1 MSRPKVSLVFP
12 CWHAAQHMQHVLED
26 LQAQTFKDFEV
37 IMVNDGDNGQVEA
50 MEAIAAQDSR
60 IRIINLPQ
68 NRGVAAARNAG
79 TDAVT
84 SEWVTYP
91 DSDDRIGPNYVKSLY
106 EAVDGAG
113 VEMACGGFTMFYAS
127 TGKYENHFIKI
138 NNSPVMGIVEGY
150 EQIMPLKGT
159 VWNRL
164 YNMEI
169 IRSNRLRQDVNF
181 KTMQDCAFN
190 MTYYPFVKQVGLV
203 NNCDYI
209 YYSVDYGTNG
219 SRYNYL
225 YLQNYLKLLD
235 LQENFHRQIGWSE
248 LQVIKKTDKD
258 ISYRLSKIL
267 QNYYAIDSP
276 LSIGEITKIIEFD
289 LLGNSR
295 IVKAILQQDYGNDYL
310 MRLLQY
316 LVRIDNARLIALTF
330 KVFVAGKR
338 RWGSLYYKIK
348 PFFRGE

>member
-1 MSRPKVSLVFP
+1 MSQPQVSLVFP

-26 LQAQTFKDFEV
+26 LQAQTFKDFEA
-37 IMVNDGDNGQVEA
+37 ILVNDGDDGQVEA

-60 IRIINLPQ
+60 IRIVNLPQ
-68 NRGVAAARNAG
+68 NSGVAAARNAG

-91 DSDDRIGPNYVKSLY
+91 DPDDRFGPNYVKSLY

-113 VEMACGGFTMFYAS
+113 IEMVCGGFTMFYVS

-138 NNSPVMGIVEGY
+138 NNSPVMDIAEGY
-150 EQIMPLKGT
+150 EQIMLQKGT

-169 IRSNRLRQDVNF
+169 IRSNSLQQDVNF
-181 KTMQDCAFN
+181 LTMQDWAFTT
-190 MTYYPFVKQVGLV
+190 TYYHFVKRVVLV
-203 NNCDYI
+203 KNCDYI
-209 YYSVDYGTNG
+209 YYSYDCGTNG

-225 YLQNYLKLLD
+225 YLQNYLKILA
-235 LQENFHRQIGWSE
+235 LQENFHRLIGWSE
-248 LQVIKKTDKD
+248 LQITKKTDKD
-258 ISYRLSKIL
+258 ISYRFSKIL
-267 QNYYAIDSP
+267 QNYYALDSP
-276 LSIGEITKIIEFD
+276 LSIGDISKKIKFD

-295 IVKAILQQDYGNDYL
+295 IVKAIRQQDYGKDRL

-316 LVRIDNARLIALTF
+316 LVKMDNARLIALTF
-330 KVFVAGKR
+330 KVFVVGKR
-338 RWGSLYYKIK
+338 KWGSLYYKIK